1 MRLGGQLRV
10 APNSILGWDMT
21 AALALASGLGIDM
34 RAAAE
39 LLPEIE
45 DRMTAKLNERLK
57 AETGGNVP

>member
-10 APNSILGWDMT
+10 APNAILGWDMT
-21 AALALASGLGIDM
+21 AAFALAGGLGIDM
-34 RAAAE
+34 RAVAE

-57 AETGGNVP
+57 AETGGNA